1 MLSLKTAF
9 SGKIENSAKFSKAG
23 IKPPILANHSAA
35 NPQRDRQFQFPTDA
49 SVFHRSLPKYLMP
62 THLQTNPSK
71 PAQSNSFTR
80 RHFNVVSPSINVDLP
95 PTLIFINAFSVYA
108 ELIFLSSFIFEM
120 VNPND
125 KIIILIQSQWQ
136 IQSQSQIQSQWQIQW
151 QRHPGDP
158 HVRARTKLLRLG
170 FQQVWLHRHLRI
182 HFRGLLFNHN

>member
-9 SGKIENSAKFSKAG
+9 SGKIENSTKFSKAG

-80 RHFNVVSPSINVDLP
+80 RHFNVVSINVDLP

-120 VNPND
+120 VNPNNTNNNPNTITITNTMTNTNSI
-125 KIIILIQSQWQ
+125 KMTNTM
-136 IQSQSQIQSQWQIQW
+136 
-151 QRHPGDP
+151 
-158 HVRARTKLLRLG
+158 TKTPR
-170 FQQVWLHRHLRI
+170 
-182 HFRGLLFNHN
+182 